1 MDRHLTI
8 FFTSDI
14 HGFFSPTD
22 YARDC
27 RAATG
32 LANCAANFT
41 HDGNTLILDGGDTL
55 QGSPFTYWLY
65 SRTEDKSLIPAR
77 VLNLAGYDFI
87 TLGNHDFNYG
97 AEELE
102 RYLEALDAACLCANV
117 EGLRHVRKTAVVTLE
132 NGLRVGLTGV
142 TSHFVPRWE
151 KPENIAGLR
160 FRDAFE
166 AARDA
171 LGELKA
177 QGADLTVCLYHGGF
191 ENDVNTGA
199 VLSDTTENQGWRMCR
214 ELDYDILLTGHQ
226 HMPVE
231 NRCLFGT
238 FTCQPPDKARQFARV
253 DVTVPE
259 GGKAQAVSRLLPAG
273 EKTLPALDA
282 YLAPLEKE
290 TAAFLDMPLG
300 HLDTA
305 LTPDTPL
312 NMALHGSLIANFFN
326 QVQLEASGAQLS
338 STCLANEVRGFSE
351 TVTVRDIVA
360 TYVFPNTLKTIRVD
374 RQVLKAALERSA
386 EYFTLDEAGVPRVS
400 ESFLKPLV
408 QHYNF
413 DYLSGVEATID
424 LRRAPGDRVVS
435 LRFEGEELPEDR
447 QLTLCLNNYR
457 ASGAGGYGF
466 YAACETVREQPE
478 EISEL
483 IIAYVDRHR
492 DIAVDRTQWLHA
504 IYERRTQ

>member
-1 MDRHLTI
+1 
-8 FFTSDI
+8 
-14 HGFFSPTD
+14 
-22 YARDC
+22 
-27 RAATG
+27 
-32 LANCAANFT
+32 
-41 HDGNTLILDGGDTL
+41 
-55 QGSPFTYWLY
+55 
-65 SRTEDKSLIPAR
+65 
-77 VLNLAGYDFI
+77 
-87 TLGNHDFNYG
+87 
-97 AEELE
+97 
-102 RYLEALDAACLCANV
+102 
-117 EGLRHVRKTAVVTLE
+117 
-132 NGLRVGLTGV
+132 
-142 TSHFVPRWE
+142 
-151 KPENIAGLR
+151 
-160 FRDAFE
+160 
-166 AARDA
+166 
-171 LGELKA
+171 
-177 QGADLTVCLYHGGF
+177 
-191 ENDVNTGA
+191 
-199 VLSDTTENQGWRMCR
+199 
-214 ELDYDILLTGHQ
+214 
-226 HMPVE
+226 
-231 NRCLFGT
+231 
-238 FTCQPPDKARQFARV
+238 
-253 DVTVPE
+253 
-259 GGKAQAVSRLLPAG
+259 
-273 EKTLPALDA
+273 
-282 YLAPLEKE
+282 
-290 TAAFLDMPLG
+290 MPLG

-386 EYFTLDEAGVPRVS
+386 EYFALDENGVPRVS